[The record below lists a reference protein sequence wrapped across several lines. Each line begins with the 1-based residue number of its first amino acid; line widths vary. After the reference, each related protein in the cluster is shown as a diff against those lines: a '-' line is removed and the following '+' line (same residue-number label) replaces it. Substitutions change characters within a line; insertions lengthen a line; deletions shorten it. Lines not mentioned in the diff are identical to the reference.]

1 MTGPVTDHSNTA
13 AENLVH
19 AGRVVDDAGMAVEEA
34 GRVVQQAGMVVE
46 EAGVVA
52 QAAGTVVQEA
62 AGFAVLDF
70 SGSADF

>member
-1 MTGPVTDHSNTA
+1 
-13 AENLVH
+13 
-19 AGRVVDDAGMAVEEA
+19 
-34 GRVVQQAGMVVE
+34 VQQAGMVVE